1 MNNKK
6 ISLILFF
13 GLSIITMPIFPSAKV
28 NLHLAHNTITANNYS
43 PNNSMENN
51 YSTNNDCVGVG
62 PWTGMISSYNK
73 SNKTAIIEDTETR
86 KIIEFTDVIEFS
98 YISNEEIMK
107 QEIIKEK
114 DLIFFAQI
122 KNPKDD
128 KKPSSKAKRDFIALW
143 GKIN

>member
-1 MNNKK
+1 
-6 ISLILFF
+6 
-13 GLSIITMPIFPSAKV
+13 MPIFPSAKV

-86 KIIEFTDVIEFS
+86 KIIEFTYFS
-98 YISNEEIMK
+98 FYAEIFISCNISWSTDR
-107 QEIIKEK
+107 I
-114 DLIFFAQI
+114 L
-122 KNPKDD
+122 
-128 KKPSSKAKRDFIALW
+128 KKTS
-143 GKIN
+143 